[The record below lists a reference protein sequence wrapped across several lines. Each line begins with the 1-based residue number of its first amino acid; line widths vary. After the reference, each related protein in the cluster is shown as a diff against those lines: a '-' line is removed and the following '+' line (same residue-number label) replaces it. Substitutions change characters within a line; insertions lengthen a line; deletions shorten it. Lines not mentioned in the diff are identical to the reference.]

1 MSKGF
6 FIDTTR
12 CIACKACQVACKQWN
27 NLPAEETK
35 NNGDYQNPPDLSF
48 TTYKTVRFNEEIIDD
63 KLRWLFFPDQCR
75 HCLIPPCLLWAQ
87 NSDAVY
93 QDEDTGA
100 VIYTS
105 ETENLAVEDIIG
117 VCPYNVPRSDKNGI
131 LAKCTMCNDRVKKG
145 MAPACVKTC
154 PTGTMNFGELE
165 EMQTLAL
172 ERIKKVKMKYP
183 EARLLDRDDVRVI
196 FLTAFAPENYHN
208 YAASFDPKTWKTRK
222 RRQMP

>member
-27 NLPAEETK
+27 SLPAEETK

-48 TTYKTVRFNEEIIDD
+48 STFKTVRFNEEIIDD

-87 NSDAVY
+87 DSDAIY

-100 VIYTS
+100 VIYTA
-105 ETENLAVEDIIG
+105 ETENLKPGDIISA
-117 VCPYNVPRSDKNGI
+117 CPYNVPRSDKNGM

-145 MAPACVKTC
+145 MIPACVKTC

-165 EMQTLAL
+165 DMQAMAH
-172 ERIKKVKMKYP
+172 ERIQKAKLEYP
-183 EARLLDRDDVRVI
+183 DARLLDPDDVRVI
-196 FLTAFAPENYHN
+196 FLTAFAPEKYHK
-208 YAASFDPKTWKTRK
+208 YAVSFDSQHWKT
-222 RRQMP
+222 M